1 MSNLRFAISIALIV
15 IAGMLSSYIIAD
27 NYINEPAP
35 KQETKSETLRDILSK
50 PTPMTSSY
58 EVVDVVNGEYHLVD
72 VALDGN
78 DQGTFIL
85 EGNYEVGD
93 VVTVM
98 WATEDS
104 TEISGDVKVGTAS
117 ELDKQYCKA
126 GCDK

>member
-27 NYINEPAP
+27 NYTNEPAP
-35 KQETKSETLRDILSK
+35 KQEAKSETLRDILSK

-72 VALDGN
+72 VSLDGN

-85 EGNYEVGD
+85 EGDYSEGD
-93 VVTVM
+93 VITIL

-104 TEISGDVKVGTAS
+104 TEIAGDVKIGVVS
-117 ELDKQYCKA
+117 DLDKQHCKV
-126 GCDK
+126 GCGK